1 MGSLL
6 HIDCFAGIS
15 GDMMVAALLDLGL
28 ELEAVR
34 EELSK
39 LPLSGYEISLKDTRP
54 QSLAAKKFEVKVSS
68 QESRNYQQIKDMLK
82 SARLN
87 PQVKKDSL
95 GMFKILAEAEAKIHG
110 CSPEEVHFHEVGAV
124 DSIIDIVAA
133 AAAMNKLKI
142 GQVSSSH
149 IPLGSGLVK
158 CDHGLIPV
166 PAPAVTEILKGAPVY
181 GGPFDFEVTTP
192 TGATILKHYVQQYG
206 SLPPAV
212 IEAVG
217 MGAGSRQQGHIP
229 NVLRLIK
236 LKQETSQDSGQ
247 VKLLSANIDDMSP
260 EIIAYVCHKLG
271 EKGALDVWIENIFM
285 KKARPAYKLCLLV
298 PAGLEPQLVST
309 IFSETTTLGIR
320 SIPVGRHVLQRKI
333 EEVKLSYGT
342 AHIKIGYNEGKIV
355 TAEPEY
361 ESCLQLAQRT
371 GRALKEVYADV
382 KNSFISGVN

>member
-28 ELEAVR
+28 KLEAVR

-142 GQVSSSH
+142 RQVSSSH

-166 PAPAVTEILKGAPVY
+166 PAPAVTEILKR
-181 GGPFDFEVTTP
+181 
-192 TGATILKHYVQQYG
+192 
-206 SLPPAV
+206 
-212 IEAVG
+212 
-217 MGAGSRQQGHIP
+217 GAGIWGP
-229 NVLRLIK
+229 L
-236 LKQETSQDSGQ
+236 
-247 VKLLSANIDDMSP
+247 
-260 EIIAYVCHKLG
+260 
-271 EKGALDVWIENIFM
+271 
-285 KKARPAYKLCLLV
+285 
-298 PAGLEPQLVST
+298 
-309 IFSETTTLGIR
+309 
-320 SIPVGRHVLQRKI
+320 
-333 EEVKLSYGT
+333 
-342 AHIKIGYNEGKIV
+342 
-355 TAEPEY
+355 
-361 ESCLQLAQRT
+361 
-371 GRALKEVYADV
+371 
-382 KNSFISGVN
+382 